1 MATFLYIFESPRFK
15 EYFCIISEEFQSLTL
30 WNLYF
35 IKFSS
40 FNFVLERTKSVHT
53 SYVFLW
59 ISYIYRTVPS
69 FVSLNHC
76 LYLLSIELLLLRI
89 YFIPF
94 AWNNLQTFLL
104 YFSME
109 RNWNILFLSLER
121 GSLNLFIFCIELNKF
136 IDMTYFVF
144 SCQCKPVHFM
154 FVVFLCV

>member
-40 FNFVLERTKSVHT
+40 FNFVLERAKSVHT

-76 LYLLSIELLLLRI
+76 LYLLSIELSLLRI

-104 YFSME
+104 YFSNGKE
-109 RNWNILFLSLER
+109 FKYIISFAWVWYFKLVCILYWIEQVYWHDIFCVFLSL
-121 GSLNLFIFCIELNKF
+121 
-136 IDMTYFVF
+136 
-144 SCQCKPVHFM
+144 
-154 FVVFLCV
+154 